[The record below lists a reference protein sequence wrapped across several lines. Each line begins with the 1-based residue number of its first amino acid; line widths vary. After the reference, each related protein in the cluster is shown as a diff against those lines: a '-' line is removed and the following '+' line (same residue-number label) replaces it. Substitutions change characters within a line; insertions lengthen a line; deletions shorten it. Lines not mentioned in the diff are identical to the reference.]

1 MGLNIFQ
8 MNLGI
13 KILIIMSPIVK
24 LLGTT
29 LFVASF

>member
-1 MGLNIFQ
+1 MRQ
-8 MNLGI
+8 MTLGR
-13 KILIIMSPIVK
+13 KMRMAMSEAVK